1 MEARHFPKRF
11 WGIQPK
17 PLWIGQHAKILTN
30 YWVISV
36 LYKSFDK
43 QNMLSSFLF
52 LSESLIDGLIVL
64 SNTWW
69 IPLPLYLETCC
80 RIDFTKGP
88 NVSGKS
94 TKRCKSNIPQTIFT
108 SIVPG
113 PQELM
118 WCPSST
124 SNMDFGVLCIFHQD
138 NTVIGGQDST
148 DTAALPPYPLWLV
161 RYQKRCF
168 QKELFS
174 CYLMRLKR

>member
-1 MEARHFPKRF
+1 
-11 WGIQPK
+11 
-17 PLWIGQHAKILTN
+17 
-30 YWVISV
+30 
-36 LYKSFDK
+36 
-43 QNMLSSFLF
+43 MLSSFLF
-52 LSESLIDGLIVL
+52 LSESLIDWLVVL

-69 IPLPLYLETCC
+69 ISFPLYLQTCC
-80 RIDFTKGP
+80 RTDFVKGP

-118 WCPSST
+118 WFPSST
-124 SNMDFGVLCIFHQD
+124 SNLDFRVLGIFHQD

-148 DTAALPPYPLWLV
+148 DTAALPPYPVWLV
-161 RYQKRCF
+161 RYEKRCF
-168 QKELFS
+168 QKELLS